1 LVAEHAA
8 GKLDS
13 FTRRYLLVLGAL
25 AVVGLGWWIT
35 SLDTRVGQIND
46 LLRADAELSS
56 YPYTFRVLSLENGI
70 ADVSSP
76 RSAQMSAIQGLRIL
90 FPRLQSASAVSAEM
104 MAAQERLARV
114 QSRAGELVLQQEGV
128 NHVRWVLDEPWL
140 ARHGV
145 YVQ

>member
-1 LVAEHAA
+1 
-8 GKLDS
+8 
-13 FTRRYLLVLGAL
+13 
-25 AVVGLGWWIT
+25 
-35 SLDTRVGQIND
+35 
-46 LLRADAELSS
+46 
-56 YPYTFRVLSLENGI
+56 
-70 ADVSSP
+70 
-76 RSAQMSAIQGLRIL
+76 
-90 FPRLQSASAVSAEM
+90 M